1 MTLPALIRDRRR
13 RHIDTGPKA
22 KTQRQRH
29 ARVERLDSQ
38 RNKEK
43 KNQLDRYTVRGE
55 SEKGRG
61 QALSIREHK
70 GARES
75 IFLSPFCFCV
85 R

>member
-13 RHIDTGPKA
+13 RHIDTRVWSDSTA
-22 KTQRQRH
+22 K
-29 ARVERLDSQ
+29 EI
-38 RNKEK
+38 K
-43 KNQLDRYTVRGE
+43 KKKTQLDRYTVRGE

-85 R
+85 C